1 MGRKW
6 LVGCLGVGRSRG
18 LVEKGKRCWNKGG
31 GGLGLG
37 RREGCGSVDDKMVV
51 DEMCEFW
58 CV

>member
-31 GGLGLG
+31 GVGVGK
-37 RREGCGSVDDKMVV
+37 EGGVW
-51 DEMCEFW
+51 ERG
-58 CV
+58 